1 MRKFLFCFS
10 FIYLLFN
17 SLNTYSQIKIFE
29 RNTSD
34 TSKNKNLFN
43 ETLSRK
49 IIPLNGIWQ
58 LSFNEGVS
66 FSDFVIPCAYDF
78 EGKVIFKKK
87 INLPDS
93 LTENYSFILVA
104 EGINYESEIK
114 INNVFI
120 TKHTGGYSSVVN
132 LIDENILTNDNNIEI
147 IVDNEL
153 NYKSTFPLKGR
164 IDYPKNYGGIY
175 RDVYLVAV
183 PKIYIQSVDLIISGA
198 TNNPVI
204 KSNLTVKTTELNKIY
219 QSKEFSLNIEIRDR
233 LTGNIIQKSNNVK
246 FETDN
251 FNSKNVEVT
260 LNPGNLNLWSPEN
273 PYLYEFVCYIKDSAD
288 NIADEFLFEY
298 GFREINTN
306 KNSIILN
313 GNNYILKGIN
323 YYEQSENFASAIDYS
338 QLRKDIEKIKSL
350 GVNCIRLPGASASPY
365 LINLANE
372 YGIFI
377 IEEIPANEVP
387 LSILI
392 DDSYIESAKKY
403 LSEIILRDKNDPSIL
418 FWGIGND
425 FDVTNPL
432 SNNYVEQLK
441 SSANILDKRKIFYTT
456 RNFYENKINSSDVT
470 GINLIDVSIEE
481 FNKFLEYGNNN
492 PTIKKFFDSPVLIS
506 SYGLRID
513 NNNRNGYSDKY
524 SVEAQTKYLIEF
536 YNVIKNKFQG
546 SFISSYADRISDRPL
561 NFPLDINKYLWTDGI
576 FTIDRNPKQS
586 VQFVER
592 MFKNQ
597 ESPKI
602 LEGQNKN
609 EISNLFII
617 IGVIFNI
624 IFIFLVTQVKKF
636 RQSFLKC
643 LYAPKNFFLFASEQ
657 LIIPN
662 LLNFTVS
669 ILISTGIGLFWSS
682 VIYYYKELELFDLF
696 LSNIFSSDSTKIF
709 FSFLS
714 SNPQYSIPFITMLN
728 IILTLLTST
737 ILYVISLFTRNYV
750 NYKNIFT
757 ISVWSSLPFIIFLPI
772 GTIILKLGYLN
783 TDYIYFSILL
793 FFGIHLIY
801 LYRLITGGRILLQ
814 FSFTKALIYA
824 FSIIIFIY
832 GSIFSYYYISR
843 DTFSLIG
850 LILSYN

>member
-10 FIYLLFN
+10 LFN
-17 SLNTYSQIKIFE
+17 LFFISLNSYSQIKIFE
-29 RNTSD
+29 RNTTD
-34 TSKNKNLFN
+34 TSKNKNLYN
-43 ETLSRK
+43 ETITRK
-49 IIPLNGIWQ
+49 ILPLNGTWQ

-66 FSDFVIPCAYDF
+66 FSDFVVPCAYDF
-78 EGKVIFKKK
+78 EGKVIFKRKF
-87 INLPDS
+87 IIPDS
-93 LTENYSFILVA
+93 LTENYSFILAA

-153 NYKSTFPLKGR
+153 NYTGTFPLKGR

-175 RDVYLVAV
+175 RDIYLVAV
-183 PKIYIQSVDLIISGA
+183 PKIYIQSVDLNISGA

-233 LTGNIIQKSNNVK
+233 FTGNIIQKSNDVK

-251 FNSKNVEVT
+251 FNSKNIEVT
-260 LNPGNLNLWSPEN
+260 INPGNLNLWSPEN
-273 PYLYEFVCYIKDSAD
+273 PYLYDIICYIKDSAN
-288 NIADEFLFEY
+288 NIADEFIFEY

-323 YYEQSENFASAIDYS
+323 YYEYTENFASAIDYS
-338 QLRKDIEKIKSL
+338 QLRKDIENIKSL

-387 LSILI
+387 FSILS
-392 DDSYIESAKKY
+392 DESYIESAKKY
-403 LSEIILRDKNDPSIL
+403 LSEIILRDKNDPSVL

-441 SSANILDKRKIFYTT
+441 TLANEHDKRKIFYSS
-456 RNFYENKINSSDVT
+456 RNFYENKINSADVT
-470 GINLIDVSIEE
+470 GLNLTDVSFEE
-481 FNKFLEYGNNN
+481 YNKFLEYGNNN
-492 PTIKKFFDSPVLIS
+492 PAIKKFFESPVLIS
-506 SYGLRID
+506 SYGIRID

-576 FTIDRNPKQS
+576 YTIDRNPKQS

-602 LEGQNKN
+602 LEGENKN

-662 LLNFTVS
+662 LLNFTVC
-669 ILISTGIGLFWSS
+669 ILISAGIGLFWSS

-696 LSNIFSSDSTKIF
+696 LSNIFAGDNTKIF

-714 SNPQYSIPFITMLN
+714 SNPQYSIPLITLLN
-728 IILTLLTST
+728 IILTLLTSA
-737 ILYVISLFTRNYV
+737 ILYVISLFSRNYV

-793 FFGIHLIY
+793 FFGIHIIY

-824 FSIIIFIY
+824 FSIIILIY